1 MSKVKLYQ
9 TSGDVFVKSNGE
21 KRKVKAEVP
30 ETIEDV
36 DTLVDLYG
44 KNTIPIKNNDVIITE
59 QDSYAIN
66 IQDENDPDYTVVSL
80 FPNSKAKVSVKG
92 KQITEVNLDNGLF
105 RVETKNPIHLP
116 LAEIEYL
123 DDSTYFFYIEVK
135 DNQVSI
141 SLVSGHAETTHK
153 ELGEKVKLQMKEQA
167 TLTPDSIEGPL
178 EVDQKFKDAYKKQR
192 EFESKFYDLFDD
204 ASLIQQKAYISN
216 MEENIAE
223 VKQEIREIKEE
234 GDDPPA
240 QMVTGLHQMER
251 EVKKAKRE
259 LRKNLERKTREKEK
273 QKKVS
278 EFQKKFRKQEE
289 KFAKELEQMS
299 KEVSSETAPAGDSV
313 EMTELEKQ
321 IQAAGQGL
329 PSEMQSSTKEGES
342 ADEMTDLERKI
353 QAAGEELDSEAK
365 GAPKSGE
372 DDDELTDLE
381 KKIQAAGEEL
391 DED

>member
-21 KRKVKAEVP
+21 KRQVKAEVP
-30 ETIEDV
+30 EEIDDI

-44 KNTIPIKNNDVIITE
+44 ENTIPINNGDVIVTGAE
-59 QDSYAIN
+59 SYAIN
-66 IQDENDPDYTVVSL
+66 IQDENDPDYTAVSL

-92 KQITEVNLDNGLF
+92 KEITEVELYNGLF

-123 DDSTYFFYIEVK
+123 DDSTHFFYIDVN
-135 DNQVSI
+135 DSQVSI
-141 SLVSGHAETTHK
+141 SLVSGHAEISHS
-153 ELGEKVKLQMKEQA
+153 ELGDKVKIQMKQQA

-192 EFESKFYDLFDD
+192 EFESRFYDLYDD

-223 VKQEIREIKEE
+223 VKQDIREIKEE
-234 GDDPPA
+234 GDEPPA
-240 QMVTGLHQMER
+240 QLVTGLHQMER
-251 EVKKAKRE
+251 EVKKAKINLRE
-259 LRKNLERKTREKEK
+259 ELERKTQEKEK
-273 QKKVS
+273 QKEVS
-278 EFQKKFRKQEE
+278 EFQKKFNEREE

-299 KEVSSETAPAGDSV
+299 KEVSSKT
-313 EMTELEKQ
+313 
-321 IQAAGQGL
+321 
-329 PSEMQSSTKEGES
+329 S
-342 ADEMTDLERKI
+342 ASGKGAEMTDLEKKIQAAGKDLDSGTQDIPSEGGSEDGMTDLEKKI
-353 QAAGEELDSEAK
+353 QAAGEELDSAEASTS
-365 GAPKSGE
+365 KSE
-372 DDDELTDLE
+372 DNADGLTDLE

-391 DED
+391 EDN

>member
-9 TSGDVFVKSNGE
+9 TSGDVFVNSDGE

-30 ETIEDV
+30 EKIDDIE
-36 DTLVDLYG
+36 TLVDLYG

-92 KQITEVNLDNGLF
+92 REITEVNLDDGLF

-123 DDSTYFFYIEVK
+123 DDSTHFFYIEVQN
-135 DNQVSI
+135 NQVSI
-141 SLVSGHAETTHK
+141 SLVSGHAEITHK
-153 ELGEKVKLQMKEQA
+153 DLGEKVKLQMKEQA

-192 EFESKFYDLFDD
+192 EFESRFYDLYDD

-216 MEENIAE
+216 MEENIGE

-251 EVKKAKRE
+251 EIKKAKRE
-259 LRKNLERKTREKEK
+259 LQKNLERKTKEKEK
-273 QKKVS
+273 QKEVL
-278 EFQKKFRKQEE
+278 EFQKKFRKREE

-299 KEVSSETAPAGDSV
+299 QEISSETAPAKDS
-313 EMTELEKQ
+313 T
-321 IQAAGQGL
+321 
-329 PSEMQSSTKEGES
+329 
-342 ADEMTDLERKI
+342 EMTDLEKKIQGAGSGIQEESTESSSSYEMSDLEKKI
-353 QAAGEELDSEAK
+353 QAAGEDLDSARGSTSESEGSDA
-365 GAPKSGE
+365 
-372 DDDELTDLE
+372 ELTDLE
-381 KKIQAAGEEL
+381 KKIQAAGDEL
-391 DED
+391 EDN